1 MSTLIESAIPK
12 FQFRNHNA
20 RWIDA
25 GPEAVWKALTTL
37 TMSEVTITRAF
48 VAIRYLGGGRI
59 PDGTLFDNGPIT
71 MFRLDEP
78 RYVIGGSVARPW
90 KRASERREITRLDEF
105 AAFDEPGWA
114 KYLTDF
120 SLSAERGGT
129 RLRTETRGYCTDE
142 WAWRR
147 FRPYWAAIRL
157 GSSIIR
163 WDMLRAVARRAVRG
177 SADD

>member
-1 MSTLIESAIPK
+1 MSTLIESTIPT

-25 GPEAVWKALTTL
+25 GPEAVWNALTTL
-37 TMSEVTITRAF
+37 TMSEVAITKTF
-48 VAIRYLGGGRI
+48 VAIRYLGREEI
-59 PDGTLFDNGPIT
+59 PDGTLFESGPIT
-71 MFRLDEP
+71 MFQSDEP

-90 KRASERREITRLDEF
+90 KKESERWKITSLDEF

-120 SLSAERGGT
+120 SLTAERGGT
-129 RLRTETRGYCTDE
+129 MLRTETRGYCTDE

-147 FRPYWAAIRL
+147 FRPYWAAINL

-163 WDMLRAVARRAVRG
+163 WDMLRSVARA
-177 SADD
+177 ATAN